1 MKEREM
7 GLAERYGI
15 SEKCQRLEQHI
26 MSINGATGVEY
37 DLSGFLDGIKQV
49 IVLVGYDYS
58 RISFRNLAR
67 EVVRIADECD
77 LNESGDRI
85 EDYGEHA
92 YFVFDCGVTWL
103 KKPRGGGMTVRELVG
118 HYEAKTLTL
127 DRRIKSLRSEERMFR
142 ERAQE
147 LREHANRAEKKADAV
162 HEALDNLQSVDW
174 VDTVVRPLAEEI
186 AKLKGK
192 EARLLGPVGIG
203 SKVTIYLSDN
213 EETSWE
219 EREFLTVEP
228 DFGGKAL
235 VLRYETGQYTER
247 YQKGSLGELSGLN
260 AITEPLPDSIEEIAE
275 LFRVCGRSESND
287 GRV

>member
-7 GLAERYGI
+7 VLAERYGI

-49 IVLVGYDYS
+49 IVLVGYDY
-58 RISFRNLAR
+58 RKISFWNLTCKVAQ
-67 EVVRIADECD
+67 IALEHD
-77 LNESGDRI
+77 LKASGDRV

-92 YFVFDCGVTWL
+92 YFVFDCEASWTGS
-103 KKPRGGGMTVRELVG
+103 PRGGKVTVKELVG
-118 HYEAKTLTL
+118 QYETKVKAL
-127 DRRIKSLRSEERMFR
+127 DREIRSLRAEEKMFR

-192 EARLLGPVGIG
+192 EARLLGPAGIG

-213 EETSWE
+213 EEISWE

-235 VLRYETGQYTER
+235 TLRYETGQYTER

-260 AITEPLPDSIEEIAE
+260 AITEPLPDSVEEITE